1 MCLSAPVSFSAAAV
15 LIPLG
20 AATMRRAWSTDRRYL
35 AVATLP
41 VLLGVQQLIEGL
53 IWTEGARANL
63 PAVETLSLAYTF
75 FAWIV
80 WPVWIPLSAYSV
92 EPARRQPAYLIFI
105 IVGAMLGSIQ
115 WLPYLAHAGWLKVS
129 FLDYAV
135 RYSDQQLLDGIVG
148 RPLTYAI
155 YSGLVVV
162 PMLLSSDRRLRVFG
176 GLIALVLA
184 VTLAFFQWA
193 YISVFCFGG
202 AIASL
207 YLAWMMWRKPAR
219 PAVEASATH

>member
-20 AATMRRAWSTDRRYL
+20 AATMRRAWRTDRRYL

-63 PAVETLSLAYTF
+63 PAVEVLSLVYTF

-80 WPVWIPLSAYSV
+80 WPVWIPMSAYFV
-92 EPARRQPAYLIFI
+92 EPARRQPAYLTFI

-115 WLPYLAHAGWLKVS
+115 WFPYLAHAGWLKVS

-135 RYSDQQLLDGIVG
+135 RYSDRQLLDVVVG
-148 RPLTYAI
+148 RPLTYAV
-155 YSGLVVV
+155 YSGLVIV
-162 PMLLSSDRRLRVFG
+162 PMLLSSDRRLRIFG

-184 VTLAFFQWA
+184 VTFAFFQWA

-202 AIASL
+202 AVASL
-207 YLAWMMWRKPAR
+207 YLVWMMWRKPNG
-219 PAVEASATH
+219 PAVVVPARS

>member
-1 MCLSAPVSFSAAAV
+1 MCLSAPVSFTAAAV

-20 AATMRRAWSTDRRYL
+20 AATMRRAWQTDRRYL

-63 PAVETLSLAYTF
+63 PAVEVLSLAYTF
-75 FAWIV
+75 FAWIA
-80 WPVWIPLSAYSV
+80 WPVWIPLSAYFV

-135 RYSDQQLLDGIVG
+135 RYSDQQLLDVIVG
-148 RPLTYAI
+148 RPLTYAV
-155 YSGLVVV
+155 YSGLVIV
-162 PMLLSSDRRLRVFG
+162 PMLLSSDHRLRVFG

-202 AIASL
+202 AVASL
-207 YLAWMMWRKPAR
+207 YLVWMMWRKPNG
-219 PAVEASATH
+219 PAVVVPATS

>member
-35 AVATLP
+35 AVAALP

-63 PAVETLSLAYTF
+63 PAVEILSLAYTF
-75 FAWIV
+75 FAWIA
-80 WPVWIPLSAYSV
+80 WPVWIPLSVYFV
-92 EPARRQPAYLIFI
+92 EPARRRPAYLIFI
-105 IVGAMLGSIQ
+105 VVGAMLGSIQ

-129 FLDYAV
+129 FLDYAI
-135 RYSDQQLLDGIVG
+135 RYSDRQLLDAIVG
-148 RPLTYAI
+148 RPLTYAV
-155 YSGLVVV
+155 YSGLVIV

-176 GLIALVLA
+176 GLIALVL
-184 VTLAFFQWA
+184 VITLAFFQWA

-202 AIASL
+202 AVASL
-207 YLAWMMWRKPAR
+207 FLVWMMWRNPAG
-219 PAVEASATH
+219 PAVDVPATR